1 MSFEAVLIAGPTA
14 SGKSALALALAR
26 TGRFALVN
34 ADSMQVYREIRVLS
48 ARPSADE
55 EATAPHLLFGFVSV
69 LAPFS
74 VARWVEA
81 AASARA
87 EIRGGGLTPIFVG
100 GTGLYFHAL
109 QNGLSPIPAIAPE
122 TRAAVR
128 AQRDALG
135 AAAFYADLVARDP
148 SAEALNANDTQRVLR
163 AAEVLEETGEALS
176 AWQSLKGEAVLDPAR
191 CLKVVLAPP
200 RETLYARCDARFD
213 AMMAD
218 GALEEARAIQA
229 LGLDPAM
236 PAARA
241 LGLSHLARHL
251 SGEIPLDQAVAEAKR
266 DTRRYAKRQ
275 MTWFRRFMAD
285 WRAEPDPKRPGL
297 IQELLT
303 LFEQG

>member
-34 ADSMQVYREIRVLS
+34 ADSMQVYREMRVLS

-55 EATAPHLLFGFVSV
+55 EATAPHFLFGFVSV

-81 AASARA
+81 AAPALA

-109 QNGLSPIPAIAPE
+109 LNGLSPIPAIAPE
-122 TRAAVR
+122 TRAAVH

-135 AAAFYADLVARDP
+135 AATFYADLVARDP
-148 SAEALNANDTQRVLR
+148 SAEALNPNDTQRVLR